1 MRMKTICTKCFKNL
15 GVNSRSKLFS
25 HIEAKGEC
33 SVSEL
38 TKFLGLRQ
46 PTVSYHLKEMLD
58 SGLLKKKISG
68 KSVIYSMNAMCPHDG
83 KSCVISK

>member
-1 MRMKTICTKCFKNL
+1 MKTACTKCFKNL

-25 HIEAKGEC
+25 YIEGKGEC

-46 PTVSYHLKEMLD
+46 PTVSYHLKEMSD
-58 SGLLKKKISG
+58 SGLLKKRANG
-68 KSVIYSMNAMCPHDG
+68 KSVIYSLNVSCPHDG
-83 KSCVISK
+83 KPCVVSGK